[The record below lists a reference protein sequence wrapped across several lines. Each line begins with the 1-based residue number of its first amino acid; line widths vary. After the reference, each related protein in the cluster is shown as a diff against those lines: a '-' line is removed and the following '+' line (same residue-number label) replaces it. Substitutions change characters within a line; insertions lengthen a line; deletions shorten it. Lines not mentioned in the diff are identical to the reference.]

1 MKRRLRIQAI
11 RELTRITRIGGK
23 ILIYVWAFEQDGRKF
38 TQQDVLVPWHLQFK
52 FEDEEKISSLIGEK
66 TETSSNTG
74 EDNRRD
80 NLSEKSEDKKT
91 VEKKEEEQ
99 KVEATEGQEDFH
111 VDEGK
116 KALVYKRYYHM
127 FKHGELEELIKE
139 VPEVEIDESF
149 YDHANWCVRL
159 VRKV

>member
-1 MKRRLRIQAI
+1 MRIQAI

-74 EDNRRD
+74 EREIKD

-127 FKHGELEELIKE
+127 FKHLELEELIKE
-139 VPEVEIDESF
+139 VPEVEIEESF